1 MSSECNKCLNT
12 EQYAAIPF
20 LSVSD
25 GKIFAAELDLKPKK
39 NVPAIYWVGLNTH
52 LFQQLQTPI
61 SLLLFRIL
69 KAAGVYVPL
78 LVELGGKKQ
87 PFKNAQTAPLK

>member
-1 MSSECNKCLNT
+1 MPL
-12 EQYAAIPF
+12 
-20 LSVSD
+20 D

-39 NVPAIYWVGLNTH
+39 KNVPAIYWVGLSTH
-52 LFQQLQTPI
+52 LFRQLQT

-78 LVELGGKKQ
+78 LVELGGGK
-87 PFKNAQTAPLK
+87 ATV